1 MANDSGKGDRTR
13 ARGSP
18 GLWCSIAIIV
28 MFAAFFALLEAS
40 RPHASGEKLRFDQFT
55 RLVQSRDIKDA
66 RILVEDGVVVGSY
79 RRNDGSTASYN
90 APYLKGGLA
99 ERDLTYLL
107 VRNRI
112 PTTID
117 QQFAKSLIE
126 PLTYLLPALI
136 LVVVFIYVILAS
148 RSGTGLFATRSG
160 ARRVEQQQGG
170 ATFADVAGQD
180 QAIAELR
187 DITEF
192 LSEPARFR
200 ELGARHPKGVLL
212 YGPPGCGKT
221 LLARALA
228 GETGASFY
236 YISGSDFVDMY
247 TGVGAARVRNLF
259 REARENVPAIVFIDE
274 LDSVGRHRT
283 GGGAGAET
291 GGGEEQEQAL
301 NQILTEMDG
310 FSVTDEVIL
319 VGATNRPDVLDPAL
333 LRPGRFDRTVGL
345 EQPTEE
351 GRFAILSL
359 HARSTRLDPEVD
371 LRDIANRAIGLT
383 GADLANVIN
392 EAALLAGRAHRSTI
406 SSTELEQG
414 LQRIL
419 EAPERQRRLSM
430 RDRSVGR
437 RATGAEARV
446 TFADVAGVD
455 DALEELGD
463 IRDYLAL
470 PERFMKLGAR
480 APRGILLAGP
490 PGCGKTLLAR
500 ALAGEAN
507 AAFFQAAATEFVE
520 EMQGRGAARVRDL
533 FAEAKSAAPAILF
546 IDEIDAVGTRR
557 GATAD
562 ASESEHT
569 LNQILVELDGF
580 QQGSG
585 MIVMAATNR
594 PDILDPA
601 LMRAGR
607 FDRQVTIDLPDRAG
621 RRAIL
626 EIHSRAT
633 PLAPDVD
640 LDAVAGATAGFSGA
654 DLATVMNEAGLLAAR
669 KDLYELTA
677 QTIDDAISRA
687 VLGISS
693 RRHVMS
699 EEERRVTAYHEAG
712 HALVGRTLPGVTVP
726 HKLSIIPH
734 SLALG
739 FVWQADEAERS
750 THSRSMLLNQMA
762 MGLAGRAA
770 EELVFGES
778 GSGAGPD
785 LREVNAVARRMVCEL
800 GMSEALGGMSFSPDG
815 EGDPGEGLALRYSE
829 KEAQMVGD
837 EVRRLVDEA
846 DRRALEVLRESR
858 ATLDRLAEL
867 LLERETLSGPELEAI
882 LDDSLVP
889 SP

>member
-1 MANDSGKGDRTR
+1 MASDSGKQDRIWR
-13 ARGSP
+13 RGSL
-18 GLWCSIAIIV
+18 GLWCLVAVIV
-28 MFAAFFALLEAS
+28 MLAGYLALLEVS
-40 RPHASGEKLRFDQFT
+40 RPHLSGDKLRYDE
-55 RLVQSRDIKDA
+55 LVRRIESRDISDA
-66 RILVEDGVVVGSY
+66 RVLYQDAVVVGTY
-79 RRNDGSTASYN
+79 RRKDGSNGSYN

-107 VRNRI
+107 VRNRV

-117 QQFAKSLIE
+117 QQFGKSLVT
-126 PLTYLLPALI
+126 PLTFLLQALI
-136 LVVVFIYVILAS
+136 ATVVLLYVIVS
-148 RSGTGLFATRSG
+148 FRTGTGLFASRSG
-160 ARRVEQQQGG
+160 ARRVRREDGG
-170 ATFADVAGQD
+170 ATFRDVAGQD

-187 DITEF
+187 DVTDF
-192 LSEPARFR
+192 LSAPQRFR

-236 YISGSDFVDMY
+236 YISGSDFVEMY
-247 TGVGAARVRNLF
+247 TGVGAARVRELF

-319 VGATNRPDVLDPAL
+319 IGATNRPDVLDPAL

-345 EQPTEE
+345 ERPTEE

-359 HARSTRLDPEVD
+359 HARGTRLDPDVD
-371 LRDIANRAIGLT
+371 LHDIANRAIGLT

-392 EAALLAGRAHRSTI
+392 EAALLAGRAHKTAV
-406 SSTELEQG
+406 SSAELEQG
-414 LQRIL
+414 LERVL

-430 RDRSVGR
+430 RNRSVGR
-437 RATGAEARV
+437 RATGVEARV

-470 PERFMKLGAR
+470 PERFQRMGAR

-500 ALAGEAN
+500 AVAGEAK
-507 AAFFQAAATEFVE
+507 AAFFQTAATEFVE
-520 EMQGRGAARVRDL
+520 DLQGRGAARVRDL
-533 FAEAKSAAPAILF
+533 FAEAKGAAPAILF

-562 ASESEHT
+562 ATESEHT

-580 QQGSG
+580 EQGSG

-626 EIHSRAT
+626 GIHSRAA
-633 PLAPDVD
+633 PLAADVD
-640 LDAVAGATAGFSGA
+640 LDAVAAATAGFSGA

-669 KDLYELTA
+669 RDLQELTS
-677 QTIDDAISRA
+677 QTIDDAITRA
-687 VLGISS
+687 VLGVSS

-699 EEERRVTAYHEAG
+699 DEERQMTAYHEAG
-712 HALVGRTLPGVTVP
+712 HALVGRTLPGVTLP

-734 SLALG
+734 GQALG

-750 THSRSMLLNQMA
+750 IHSRSMLLNQMA

-770 EELVFGES
+770 EELVFEES
-778 GSGAGPD
+778 SSGAGPD
-785 LREVNAVARRMVCEL
+785 LRQVNAVARRMVCEL
-800 GMSEALGGMSFSPDG
+800 GMSEALGGMSFSSEG
-815 EGDPGEGLALRYSE
+815 EAEPGQGLALRYSE
-829 KEAQMVGD
+829 KEAWTVGE

-846 DRRALEVLRESR
+846 DGRAMEVLRGSR
-858 ATLDRLAEL
+858 TTLDRLAEL
-867 LLERETLSGPELEAI
+867 LLERETLSGQELERI
-882 LDDSLVP
+882 LDDPLVP
-889 SP
+889 ST